1 MVQRPDG
8 VVWIVSL
15 LVIISFTLILSI
27 YLIRKGINESK
38 KTFIG
43 LGIVCIITLI
53 VALLVFKLFLAVKA
67 NEMFFTLLVFH
78 IRAFQLIEEQLLNS
92 IFAGF
97 ALHAWI

>member
-1 MVQRPDG
+1 MVQLPDG

-15 LVIISFTLILSI
+15 LVIISSTLILSI

-53 VALLVFKLFLAVKA
+53 VALLVFG
-67 NEMFFTLLVFH
+67 TLVTTRVTIGL
-78 IRAFQLIEEQLLNS
+78 R
-92 IFAGF
+92 
-97 ALHAWI
+97 

>member
-1 MVQRPDG
+1 MVQLPDG

-53 VALLVFKLFLAVKA
+53 VALLVFG
-67 NEMFFTLLVFH
+67 TLVTTRVTIGL
-78 IRAFQLIEEQLLNS
+78 R
-92 IFAGF
+92 
-97 ALHAWI
+97 

>member
-1 MVQRPDG
+1 MVQFADG

-53 VALLVFKLFLAVKA
+53 VALLVFWTLFTMRVTIGL
-67 NEMFFTLLVFH
+67 
-78 IRAFQLIEEQLLNS
+78 
-92 IFAGF
+92 G
-97 ALHAWI
+97 